1 MGGSAVV
8 LMLIGMLII
17 WGGLFASIA
26 WAVHK
31 GRARLD
37 PEGPES

>member
-26 WAVHK
+26 WAVAK

-37 PEGPES
+37 PEEPES